1 MMEFHSDSMYNFIA
15 YVTMKTRLLE
25 LEAEAETNQQQ
36 AWESNIMIGLLFPFC
51 FRQQYVV
58 FTGS

>member
-1 MMEFHSDSMYNFIA
+1 MEFPSDSIYNFIA

-25 LEAEAETNQQQ
+25 LEAEAETNQKQ
-36 AWESNIMIGLLFPFC
+36 AWESNIMIGLLLSFC
-51 FRQQYVV
+51 FRLQYVV